1 MKKQKDVVA
10 KQSKATL
17 EAGVAEPEFSVQN
30 QRITFDLDLSA
41 LEHAHMCMY
50 EACLHAQ
57 LPLTEALRLL
67 VQHVLQPLPPVTP
80 ADEVRSRLDG
90 KMRAHFS
97 EVRFANDM

>member
-1 MKKQKDVVA
+1 M
-10 KQSKATL
+10 
-17 EAGVAEPEFSVQN
+17 QN
-30 QRITFDLDLSA
+30 WDIMSAAAFDLDLSA

-67 VQHVLQPLPPVTP
+67 VQHVFQPLPPVTP
-80 ADEVRSRLDG
+80 ADEVRNRLEG

-97 EVRFANDM
+97 EVRFTNDIMSMCRWSCKQNLL